1 MSSNVFFS
9 FKEEHRGVVLT
20 IKGSAVN
27 PNYKN
32 LNFKV
37 NDLTK
42 RWKTQDQEVIKQ
54 AIFKWISGTSRTIV
68 FVGEKTHISY
78 WVPHEVQMTLDA
90 KKPVYAIRLKDTS
103 GEIPKC
109 LSDNKIK
116 VYSWSEERLQELATR
131 GVEARG
137 VSYME
142 RRVCNRCKQQP
153 NMVTVSYMNTDIIC
167 RDCKTAEQNHPMFQ
181 VAREAKQ
188 AACVSGDYNYS
199 GLFADKTYPF

>member
-1 MSSNVFFS
+1 MSNVVFFS

-27 PNYKN
+27 PDYES

-37 NDLTK
+37 KDLTK
-42 RWKTQDQEVIKQ
+42 RWKTQDQEVVKK
-54 AIFKWISGTSRTIV
+54 AISKWISGTSKTIV
-68 FVGEKTHISY
+68 FVGDNTHMSY

-103 GEIPKC
+103 GKTPKC

-131 GVEARG
+131 GEARG
-137 VSYME
+137 TSYMG
-142 RRVCNRCKQQP
+142 RVCDRCKQQP

-167 RDCKTAEQNHPMFQ
+167 MDCKTAEQDHPMYH
-181 VAREAKQ
+181 VAREAKH
-188 AACVSGDYNYS
+188 AASVAGDYNYP
-199 GLFADKTYPF
+199 GLFSGEIYPF